1 MVIDRIYLKP
11 EDYNNISLMF
21 NDRIDHVI
29 ITKESYYI
37 LIIHGS
43 KNGFV
48 YYNGKL
54 VSFEEVAKL
63 LRKELNLTFDACLN
77 VKVCCCYAQNQITYI
92 DNNTLIMPMYYNSEE
107 LFASLNHNY
116 CDFSYVN

>member
-1 MVIDRIYLKP
+1 MVTDRIYLKP

-37 LIIHGS
+37 LIIYGS

-54 VSFEEVAKL
+54 VSFE
-63 LRKELNLTFDACLN
+63 
-77 VKVCCCYAQNQITYI
+77 
-92 DNNTLIMPMYYNSEE
+92 
-107 LFASLNHNY
+107 
-116 CDFSYVN
+116 

>member
-37 LIIHGS
+37 LIIYGS

-63 LRKELNLTFDACLN
+63 LRIVNYDNL
-77 VKVCCCYAQNQITYI
+77 
-92 DNNTLIMPMYYNSEE
+92 
-107 LFASLNHNY
+107 
-116 CDFSYVN
+116 